1 MTDLE
6 EVVADPTISTAEL
19 RRRLTDPGLTIVDVR
34 PLPAYNGWRRSG
46 EARGGHIP
54 GAVAFP
60 SAWLTSVDDREVE
73 RLLDTKGIVPSRE
86 VVLYGDEAERV
97 SAVRARLMDLG
108 HSGIRTYEPGWA
120 EWGASCT
127 TTASTTSARSTPATT
142 GGSGQAA
149 RSRQLLASRRR
160 CRRSG
165 SRFHC
170 APRLSWTSMRPS
182 RSWPTR
188 RRPRWS
194 ASGPGTS

>member
-1 MTDLE
+1 MSFQND
-6 EVVADPTISTAEL
+6 AATISADEL
-19 RRRLTDPGLTIVDVR
+19 RQRLDDPGLTIVDVR

-108 HSGIRTYEPGWA
+108 HSGIRTYEPGTEGDANEKWPGRRA
-120 EWGASCT
+120 GQ
-127 TTASTTSARSTPATT
+127 ST
-142 GGSGQAA
+142 AA
-149 RSRQLLASRRR
+149 RASMILHYCGVDDVRILDGGYDWWVRAGNPLEAVTR
-160 CRRSG
+160 EPTPVSSFG
-165 SRFHC
+165 VQI
-170 APRLSWTSMRPS
+170 PLRPE
-182 RSWPTR
+182 TIVDID
-188 RRPRWS
+188 
-194 ASGPGTS
+194 